1 MKRIFLQSLMPILI
15 AGLTGLSAQGHGGDC
30 GDGNGGH
37 GNGHGGGHGNGGY
50 HATVDT
56 VTTTGTAIV
65 ISDTGRCFIH
75 TRYFLDT
82 DGNDTID
89 LALKFG
95 PENYEP
101 ESGAVR
107 PANGDEI
114 TVTGRVV
121 TRRGRSKMR
130 VWTLNDL
137 EWVNPDS
144 GYGMQNDGGWEDYID
159 SVSVTGTIIAET
171 DSAHD
176 RTHYFL
182 DTDDDGSADYSL
194 RLRYWLHTDT
204 SAVSPESGESVSI
217 EGWALDCEV
226 GTDKLWVL
234 SMEDYNPENQQLG
247 TDDGL
252 FALEFKLSASN
263 YPNPFNPVTTISYT
277 VPVEGHVNIT
287 VFDMLGNQIN
297 TLASGFHSSGI
308 HSVTWNATDNNGKPV
323 STGMYFY
330 IIQAGNTTVREKM
343 IFLK

>member
-107 PANGDEI
+107 PAARLGSSDSARD
-114 TVTGRVV
+114 THGTGR
-121 TRRGRSKMR
+121 G
-130 VWTLNDL
+130 
-137 EWVNPDS
+137 
-144 GYGMQNDGGWEDYID
+144 
-159 SVSVTGTIIAET
+159 SVKSLQPWHHCRA
-171 DSAHD
+171 AD
-176 RTHYFL
+176 R
-182 DTDDDGSADYSL
+182 
-194 RLRYWLHTDT
+194 
-204 SAVSPESGESVSI
+204 
-217 EGWALDCEV
+217 
-226 GTDKLWVL
+226 
-234 SMEDYNPENQQLG
+234 
-247 TDDGL
+247 
-252 FALEFKLSASN
+252 
-263 YPNPFNPVTTISYT
+263 
-277 VPVEGHVNIT
+277 
-287 VFDMLGNQIN
+287 
-297 TLASGFHSSGI
+297 
-308 HSVTWNATDNNGKPV
+308 
-323 STGMYFY
+323 
-330 IIQAGNTTVREKM
+330 
-343 IFLK
+343 